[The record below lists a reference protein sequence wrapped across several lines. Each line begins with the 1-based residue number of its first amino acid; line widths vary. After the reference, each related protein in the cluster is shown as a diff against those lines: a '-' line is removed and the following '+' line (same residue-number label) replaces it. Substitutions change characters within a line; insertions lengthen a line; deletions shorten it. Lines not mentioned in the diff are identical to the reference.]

1 MAAISPA
8 VSGFVIRDQQ
18 AYKQAEPLAGDT
30 GQTTPSTSPWV
41 RVPQGCSLQ
50 LALSLTAR
58 TADTTFLAVVETCH
72 KVDAKGVEVDS
83 ARVLGSFAQA
93 PDVPSTVHLSAG
105 PTDRYIRVRATPGAG
120 ATCVWS
126 VSGRII
132 GAAHHGG
139 L

>member
-30 GQTTPSTSPWV
+30 GQTTPSTAPWV

-50 LALSLTAR
+50 LALSITQL
-58 TADTTFLAVVETCH
+58 TADTTFVAVVETCH
-72 KVDAKGVEVDS
+72 KIDAKGVEVDRP
-83 ARVLGSFAQA
+83 RVLGSFPQT
-93 PDVPSTVHLSAG
+93 PEVPSTVHLSAG
-105 PTDRYIRVRATPGAG
+105 PTDNYIRVRATPGAG
-120 ATCVWS
+120 GTCAWT
-126 VSGRII
+126 VSGRVI
-132 GAAHHGG
+132 GAAYHGG